1 MVEDLFVSD
10 DREAHEIEAVEV
22 SFGEGD
28 GGKLMIAV
36 SVVVENS
43 LFKVITRGVDSV
55 FVFVVTESAATVLLL
70 DGMENMEKLV
80 GAG

>member
-28 GGKLMIAV
+28 GGKLVIAV

-43 LFKVITRGVDSV
+43 LLEVVTRGVDGV
-55 FVFVVTESAATVLLL
+55 FVFVMAESAATILLL
-70 DGMENMEKLV
+70 DGMENMEELV